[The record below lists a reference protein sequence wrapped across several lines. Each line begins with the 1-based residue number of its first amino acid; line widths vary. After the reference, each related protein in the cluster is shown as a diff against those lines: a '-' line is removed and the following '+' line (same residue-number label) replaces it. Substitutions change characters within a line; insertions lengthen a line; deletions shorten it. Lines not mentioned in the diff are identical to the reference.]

1 MRVSV
6 VRIGNSRGIRI
17 PKAVLKQCR
26 LGSTVELEMRR
37 DHLVVRPVD
46 EPRAG
51 WEDAF
56 RQMAQERDDVLLDEE
71 SLSQTRWDATKWEW

>member
-1 MRVSV
+1 MRASV

-56 RQMAQERDDVLLDEE
+56 RQMAQERDDVLLDRE
-71 SLSQTRWDATKWEW
+71 SLPQTRWDATKWEW